1 MRILINR
8 LIFITVV
15 LLVLGALAYST
26 FFNKAEVETTENST
40 ESANLVDPIDQKTS
54 GSLTDTVP
62 ESAASPIKRIED
74 STIVNPTQSPASAAS
89 VNLLIAVYDSSISA
103 EQHLQHISEFLKLK
117 GFAAAQAKS
126 LAELIIEQARK
137 ADLEPAVLAGIVYA
151 LSKFD
156 SAATQGERHG
166 LLLLSQK
173 QAEQICL
180 RESVTCEN
188 AEALKRSDYNLF
200 LGILDLKYL
209 SQKFSGDLSLILT
222 AYLLGNTE
230 NIEEAAGLPELQQ
243 VARLVSDTITE
254 IRELK
259 LTIDELEIA
268 IKAPPSITATPKP
281 APPAATSAAEPS
293 VQPTAKK
300 SQETSERDF
309 ILLSID
315 TTNRDIQELETVIDL
330 TLATAKENAFDP
342 ILLAAL
348 VSNLSGFN
356 PNLVSPDGRVGLMQ
370 INPGQGSYMAQLTET
385 EWRPES
391 LKDPQ
396 YNLKLATN
404 YLNLLMSIFEDK
416 LGVALIA
423 YHWDV
428 RKLTQIKAEAAE
440 IPVASSNFSNQVIAT
455 YQNWQHEYRM
465 FTIKK

>member
-8 LIFITVV
+8 LIFLTVM
-15 LLVLGALAYST
+15 LLVVGALVYST
-26 FFNKAEVETTENST
+26 FFKKTEVEADQSSNQSSKADESLAEKPSGVLTE
-40 ESANLVDPIDQKTS
+40 
-54 GSLTDTVP
+54 TVP
-62 ESAASPIKRIED
+62 VAGATPIKNAND
-74 STIVNPTQSPASAAS
+74 QLVVAPTANPTAAAT
-89 VNLLIAVYDSSISA
+89 VNLLIAVYDSSSSV
-103 EQHLQHISEFLKLK
+103 EQHQQHIYEFLKLK
-117 GFAAAQAKS
+117 GFDSAQAKS
-126 LAELIIEQARK
+126 QAELIIEQARNS
-137 ADLEPAVLAGIVYA
+137 DLEPAVLAGIVYA

-156 SAATQGERHG
+156 PATTQGERHG

-173 QAEQICL
+173 QAEQICA
-180 RESVTCEN
+180 RESITCED
-188 AEALKRSDYNLF
+188 AEALKRPDYNLL

-230 NIEEAAGLPELQQ
+230 NIEEAARLPELQQ

-259 LTIDELEIA
+259 IKIDELEVA
-268 IKAPPSITATPKP
+268 IKGKPSITETPKP
-281 APPAATSAAEPS
+281 ELPVATN
-293 VQPTAKK
+293 VVDPTQKPIEKK
-300 SQETSERDF
+300 TQETSERDF

-315 TTNRDIQELETVIDL
+315 TTNRDIEELEGVIDL
-330 TLATAKENAFDP
+330 TLETAKANAFDP
-342 ILLAAL
+342 ILLSAL
-348 VSNLSGFN
+348 VYNLSGFN
-356 PNLVSPDGRVGLMQ
+356 QNLISPDGRVGLMQ
-370 INPGQGSYMAQLTET
+370 INPGQGDYMAQLTET

-391 LKDPQ
+391 LKEPK

-416 LGVALIA
+416 LGMALIA

-428 RKLTQIKAEAAE
+428 RKLTQIDAKSAE
-440 IPVASSNFSNQVIAT
+440 IPVTSSNFSNQVIAT